1 MLIEINTAQPPAIDW
16 GATGAKEIA
25 QNVYHLL
32 NMMKYEVAY
41 DRTLGVR
48 PDFQDAPLQEA
59 ISLYTAQVYA
69 VISEREPRATVQE
82 VTFTG
87 IVEEGNLSFKV
98 VIEI

>member
-1 MLIEINTAQPPAIDW
+1 MQIVINTSQLPAIDW

-25 QNVYHLL
+25 QNVFHLL
-32 NMMKYEVAY
+32 NTMKYEVAY

-69 VISEREPRATVQE
+69 VIGEREPRATVQDI
-82 VTFTG
+82 TFTG
-87 IVEEGNLSFKV
+87 VDNDGNLSFKV